1 MSRQADVRAGSVVA
15 GYRVLGMLGV
25 GGSGTVHRAESVAT
39 GSLVALKL
47 LNAEHAQNDGERRRF
62 AREAEV
68 VRQLVHPNV
77 VALLDYGFA
86 DDLPYLVF
94 PFLEGRTLEARI
106 AATGK
111 VGWGLTGRFSEQTL
125 SALEVAHGLSIAHRD
140 IKPANI
146 FCYEAEGGE
155 AIQILDF
162 GTAKIVGPKREL
174 SQEITRSG
182 TLLGTPRYMA
192 PEQVRGE
199 TLTPAAD
206 VYSFGLV
213 MAEMLLGRPLV
224 SGDSDLEMY
233 VQQGSDKPHELPDEI
248 RNSPFAAVIERALAK
263 PLDVRY
269 RLASQMLADVR
280 AILARYDQGGAA
292 QRVGADLEATR
303 FVGAAPEPAAVS
315 ESAMKL
321 REVFNTVANKNKA
334 PAPAANGPA
343 TTSAEDANHPTL
355 LFMPAVP
362 ADETPEAA
370 TSPATRGTQG
380 TQAPATALVTPATP
394 ATPAKRSSN
403 GRKLI
408 MLGAFASVVTAAA
421 LVALVRHP
429 SEQPV
434 APASSADA
442 AATSAPTATAVASV
456 PAPPAPPAA
465 TAPPGA
471 FTTPPIDRAVFAR
484 FLADKAAKQTP
495 ERYELALRGM
505 ADCESA
511 LGAEPTCLAWSDYEA
526 TRKRPLAKGGAKKR
540 LEVATKY
547 LGHAAPWVR
556 ILAARIHAS
565 AKSDEDF
572 DGLLR
577 AAKVEP
583 NPAVRREMI
592 ASMTRSRAEV
602 VQLKLEALRDADEH
616 VREQAA
622 RGLDGAAD
630 QASVTDALTRAL
642 ASDASPLVRAAAC
655 VGLAGKPGSIPLD
668 PVKRAARDDATA
680 SVRTECFA
688 ALTAAWVH
696 TGDPSEKAFD
706 ATLAI
711 LQEKPRDPS
720 HLPEGLGRIRV
731 ATLSFPPD
739 DTIGPRWLKKAKFYE
754 PKRLCAVLE
763 ELALDGAAGLAIRG
777 AALEAIESI
786 DGRKRAASV
795 RKKLTEMSDEDSKA
809 LSAKPKKKE
818 SKKRP

>member
-1 MSRQADVRAGSVVA
+1 MSRHAEVRDGSVVA

-25 GGSGTVHRAESVAT
+25 GGSGTVHRAESVVD
-39 GSLVALKL
+39 GSLVAPKL

-77 VALLDYGFA
+77 VALLDFGFA

-146 FCYEAEGGE
+146 FCRETEGSE

-174 SQEITRSG
+174 SDEITRSG
-182 TLLGTPRYMA
+182 ALLGTPRYMA

-199 TLTPAAD
+199 ALTPAAD

-224 SGDSDLEMY
+224 GGESDLEMY
-233 VQQGSDKPHELPDEI
+233 VQQGSDKPHELPEEI

-280 AILARYDQGGAA
+280 AVLARYDQGGAA

-303 FVGAAPEPAAVS
+303 FIGAAPEPAAVS

-334 PAPAANGPA
+334 PAAAANVGS
-343 TTSAEDANHPTL
+343 TSTSAEDANHPTL

-362 ADETPEAA
+362 ADETPEVA
-370 TSPATRGTQG
+370 T
-380 TQAPATALVTPATP
+380 APATAAAPARATALVGP
-394 ATPAKRSSN
+394 ATPAKRSST
-403 GRKLI
+403 GAKLI
-408 MLGAFASVVTAAA
+408 LLGAFASVAAA
-421 LVALVRHP
+421 AAVVAVVRQP
-429 SEQPV
+429 SDPV
-434 APASSADA
+434 AAASSTEV
-442 AATSAPTATAVASV
+442 AATSAPTSTAVASARDVGSV
-456 PAPPAPPAA
+456 PAPPTA

-471 FTTPPIDRAVFAR
+471 FTTEPVDRALLAP

-495 ERYELALRGM
+495 ERYERALRGM

-511 LGAEPTCLAWSDYEA
+511 LGPEPTCPAWSDYEA
-526 TRKRPLAKGGAKKR
+526 TRKRPLSKGGAKKR

-547 LGHAAPWVR
+547 LQHAAPWVR

-583 NPAVRREMI
+583 NPAVRGEMI
-592 ASMTRSRAEV
+592 ASMTRSRPEIVA
-602 VQLKLEALRDADEH
+602 LKLEALHDADEQ
-616 VREQAA
+616 VREQSA
-622 RGLDGAAD
+622 RGLGGAAD
-630 QASVTDALTRAL
+630 QVSVTDALTRAL

-655 VGLAGKPGSIPLD
+655 VGLAGKPASIPLD
-668 PVKRAARDDATA
+668 PVKRAARDDEAA
-680 SVRTECFA
+680 NVRTECFA

-711 LQEKPRDPS
+711 LEQKPRDPS
-720 HLPEGLGRIRV
+720 HLPEGLGRIRE
-731 ATLSFPPD
+731 ATLIFPPD
-739 DTIGPRWLKKAKFYE
+739 DLVGPKWLKKAKFYE
-754 PKRLCAVLE
+754 QKHLSAVLE
-763 ELALDGAAGLAIRG
+763 ELTLDGAAGLAIRR
-777 AALEAIESI
+777 AALEALGSI
-786 DGRKRAASV
+786 DGKKRASSI
-795 RKKLTEMSDEDSKA
+795 RKKLTEMRDEDSIT
-809 LSAKPKKKE
+809 LLAKPKK
-818 SKKRP
+818 